1 MAKGAD
7 FPRRPQGADPPQR
20 RKRGPGDLTPPEV
33 QQEAERVL
41 KQQREQDAGD
51 VKPSEQLVACAGMR
65 EREVKLTAELERAR
79 EEEAAYEDRYGM
91 TFDEFQAA
99 FDPRTGDD
107 IGEDYLAWSR
117 AAERVRMLRY
127 ELERLAS
134 RPPRRARRGTPVP
147 DEPDDAGEGPRR
159 GPVS

>member
-7 FPRRPQGADPPQR
+7 FPRRPRGANPPQPHR
-20 RKRGPGDLTPPEV
+20 RGPGDVVPEV
-33 QQEAERVL
+33 QQEVERVL
-41 KQQREQDAGD
+41 KQQREQGAGD
-51 VKPSEQLVACAGMR
+51 LKPSEELVADAGMR
-65 EREVKLTAELERAR
+65 VREAELTAELEQAR

-91 TFDEFQAA
+91 TFDEFQGA
-99 FDPRTGDD
+99 FDPRNGED
-107 IGEDYLAWSR
+107 IGEDYLAWLR

-134 RPPRRARRGTPVP
+134 RPPRRGRRKTPAP

>member
-20 RKRGPGDLTPPEV
+20 REKEPGDLKPPE
-33 QQEAERVL
+33 ELLA
-41 KQQREQDAGD
+41 D
-51 VKPSEQLVACAGMR
+51 AGMR
-65 EREVKLTAELERAR
+65 KREVELTAELEQAR
-79 EEEAAYEDRYGM
+79 EEEAAYEDRYGV

-117 AAERVRMLRY
+117 AAERVRMARY
-127 ELERLAS
+127 ELERQAHR
-134 RPPRRARRGTPVP
+134 RPHRPRRGTRR
-147 DEPDDAGEGPRR
+147 DDAEEPDQR
-159 GPVS
+159 GRVT